1 MNAYRW
7 DYSFLANNYHL
18 FLNGLLATFQ
28 LATIVMVCALIIGV
42 VAGAARSSRHFALNF
57 PATCYVEFFRN
68 IPALVQVFWFYY
80 TLPIL
85 TNIQSSAFIAS
96 AIALTLYNGAYLA
109 EIFRSGIQSMERGQ
123 WEAGKS
129 IGLSYTDQMR
139 FIILPQAIKRIVPS
153 LTNQSIEIVKLT
165 TVASTISVG
174 ETLYY
179 AKLLA
184 EQEFRPLE
192 AYTTAAAL
200 LVTVILAMSLL
211 VRRLESRL
219 KQSD

>member
-1 MNAYRW
+1 MTAYRW
-7 DYSFLANNYHL
+7 DFGFLANNYPL

-28 LATIVMVCALIIGV
+28 LAIVISLFALVIGII
-42 VAGAARSSRHFALNF
+42 AGAGRSSRHFALRF
-57 PATCYVEFFRN
+57 PSTCYIEFFRN

-85 TNIQSSAFIAS
+85 TNIQSSAFVAS

-123 WEAGKS
+123 WEAGKA
-129 IGLSYTDQMR
+129 IGLKYTDQMR
-139 FIILPQAIKRIVPS
+139 FIILPQAVKRILPS
-153 LTNQSIEIVKLT
+153 LTNQGIEIIKLT
-165 TVASTISVG
+165 TVASTISFG

-192 AYTTAAAL
+192 SYTTAAAL
-200 LVTVILAMSLL
+200 LVTIILAMSYL
-211 VRRLESRL
+211 VRRLETRL